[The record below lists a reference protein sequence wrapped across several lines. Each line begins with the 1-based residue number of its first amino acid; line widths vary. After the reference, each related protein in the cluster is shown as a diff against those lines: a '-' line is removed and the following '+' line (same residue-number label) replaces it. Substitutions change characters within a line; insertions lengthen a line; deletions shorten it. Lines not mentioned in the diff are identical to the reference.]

1 MEERDMAALVRHDT
15 AAEAAFSC
23 ADTEIRDTEIRDTKI
38 RADAAEID
46 RLYDALDCVNERENP
61 RTARLL
67 SSGRSKIAQKVI
79 EEAGEV
85 ALEAVRHRSR
95 SVVRESADLV
105 YQLVVLW
112 HECGIAPDEV
122 WAEMRRRADR
132 LGIAEKLPKGSGCDA
147 SAIGF
152 GK

>member
-1 MEERDMAALVRHDT
+1 MAALVRHDT
-15 AAEAAFSC
+15 AAEAAFSGVN
-23 ADTEIRDTEIRDTKI
+23 TEI
-38 RADAAEID
+38 RADATEIA
-46 RLYDALDCVNERENP
+46 RLYDALDCVSACENP

-67 SSGRSKIAQKVI
+67 ASGCSKIAQKVI
-79 EEAGEV
+79 EEAGEI

-105 YQLVVLW
+105 YHLVVLW

-122 WAEMRRRADR
+122 WNEMRRRADR
-132 LGIAEKLPKGSGCDA
+132 LGIAEKLPKGSDCHA
-147 SAIGF
+147 TATGF